1 MTILQLLHLHC
12 RHPYLS
18 MPIGTEQGVSH
29 RTCNA
34 CGEQFPFTS
43 YTLSDEDKGQHDHY
57 TTRERS
63 ITRVGNSILRF
74 KRKGK
79 QQ

>member
-1 MTILQLLHLHC
+1 MRLKQILGLQC
-12 RHPYLS
+12 RHAYLS
-18 MPIGTEQGVSH
+18 MPIGTDEGSH

-34 CGEQFPFTS
+34 CGEQFPFVS
-43 YTLSDEDKGQHDHY
+43 YTLSDEDKARHDHY

-74 KRKGK
+74 RKRKE
-79 QQ
+79 QR